1 MKNNICTLT
10 ERGQVS
16 FPSNLRRRMNLM
28 PGQRLR
34 WELISENEV
43 RVVVENARSQA
54 DPEKALGFG
63 PRLRSDTGKTTSEW
77 MRELRAGENV

>member
-1 MKNNICTLT
+1 MSKNICTLT

-16 FPSNLRRRMNLM
+16 FPSGLRRRMNLR

-43 RVVVENARSQA
+43 RVVVDQSPLQA
-54 DPEKALGFG
+54 DPEKALGMG
-63 PRLRSDTGKTTSEW
+63 PRLRKKPAKTTRAW
-77 MRELRAGENV
+77 MAQLREGEKP